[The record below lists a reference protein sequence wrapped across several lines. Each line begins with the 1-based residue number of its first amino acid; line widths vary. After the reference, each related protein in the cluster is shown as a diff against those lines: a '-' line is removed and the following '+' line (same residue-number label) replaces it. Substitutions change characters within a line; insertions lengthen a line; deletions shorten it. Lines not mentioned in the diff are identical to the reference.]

1 MSSLMLSEMTYDDYL
16 EHYGVK
22 GMKWGV
28 RKSKNHKFAPTGSRI
43 AIRSAQKE
51 FRDATLGKHEDTK
64 AAEKRAKQ
72 VKKQVTRENR
82 ARGMGHLKAR
92 QKAVTDSRVEKE
104 YDKFE
109 KVYQK
114 HLDKASQNLDKAV
127 QNRKDYKKYRKEFR
141 AEEYDKLYNGL
152 AGSPAKLA
160 ATGASFA
167 LGKYGGASIRAF
179 NMSKAQG
186 YSDGAAYTQSFFVGP
201 LGNVA
206 MAEIT
211 ASAKARRKVFKG

>member
-1 MSSLMLSEMTYDDYL
+1 MTSLELSEITYDDYL
-16 EHYGVK
+16 EHYGTK

-28 RKSKNHKFAPTGSRI
+28 RKGHKFAPTGSRI
-43 AIRSAQKE
+43 AVRSAQKE
-51 FRDATLGKHEDTK
+51 FRNAMLGKHEDTK
-64 AAEKRAKQ
+64 AAEKRAKT

-141 AEEYDKLYNGL
+141 AEEYGKLHDGL

-167 LGKYGGASIRAF
+167 LAKHGGASIRSY
-179 NMSKAQG
+179 NMSRSQG
-186 YSDGAAYTQSFFVGP
+186 ASKGAAYANSFFVGP

-206 MAEIT
+206 LAEIT
-211 ASAKARRKVFKG
+211 ASSKARRKVFKG

>member
-1 MSSLMLSEMTYDDYL
+1 MTSLELSEIAYDDYL
-16 EHYGVK
+16 EHYGTK

-28 RKSKNHKFAPTGSRI
+28 RKDHKFAPTGSRI
-43 AIRSAQKE
+43 AVRSAQKE
-51 FRDATLGKHEDTK
+51 FRNATLGKHEDTK

-114 HLDKASQNLDKAV
+114 HLDKASKNLDKAV

-141 AEEYDKLYNGL
+141 AEEYDKMYQGL
-152 AGSPAKLA
+152 AGSPSKLA

-167 LGKYGGASIRAF
+167 LAKYGGASIRSY
-179 NMSKAQG
+179 NVSKAQG
-186 YSDGAAYTQSFFVGP
+186 FSKGAAAANSLFVGP

-206 MAEIT
+206 VAEIT
-211 ASAKARRKVFKG
+211 ASSKARRKVFKG

>member
-1 MSSLMLSEMTYDDYL
+1 MDELLLSEMTYDDYL
-16 EHYGVK
+16 AHYGVK

-28 RKSKNHKFAPTGSRI
+28 RKKTKFAPTGSRI
-43 AIRSAQKE
+43 AVRSAQKE
-51 FRDATLGKHEDTK
+51 MRGALLGKHEDTK
-64 AAEKRAKQ
+64 AAEKNARQ
-72 VKKQVTRENR
+72 VRKSVVRENR
-82 ARGMGHLKAR
+82 RKGMGRLESR
-92 QKAVTDSRVEKE
+92 QKALDDSRVKKA
-104 YDKFE
+104 YDKSE
-109 KVYQK
+109 KTYQK
-114 HLDKASQNLDKAV
+114 HVDKASKNLDKAV

-141 AEEYDKLYNGL
+141 AEEYDKLHEGL

>member
-1 MSSLMLSEMTYDDYL
+1 MTSLELSEISYDDYL
-16 EHYGVK
+16 EHYGTK

-28 RKSKNHKFAPTGSRI
+28 RKDHKFAPIGSRI
-43 AIRSAQKE
+43 AVRSAQKE
-51 FRDATLGKHEDTK
+51 FRNATLGKHEDTK
-64 AAEKRAKQ
+64 AAEKRVKQ

-114 HLDKASQNLDKAV
+114 HLDKASKNLDKAV

-141 AEEYDKLYNGL
+141 AEEYDKMYQGL
-152 AGSPAKLA
+152 AGSPSKLA

-167 LGKYGGASIRAF
+167 LAKYGGASIRSY
-179 NMSKAQG
+179 NVSKAQG
-186 YSDGAAYTQSFFVGP
+186 FSKGAAAANSLFVGP
-201 LGNVA
+201 LSNVA
-206 MAEIT
+206 VAEIA
-211 ASAKARRKVFKG
+211 ASSKARRKVFKG